1 MTPAMAIDLEDARE
15 RIVFEQLECVRI
27 KDPRVLAAMRTV
39 ACYRHR
45 AARPMKQESW
55 LN

>member
-1 MTPAMAIDLEDARE
+1 MTPAMAIDLENARE
-15 RIVFEQLECVRI
+15 RIVLEQLERRGI
-27 KDPRVLAAMRTV
+27 RDLRVLAAMRTV
-39 ACYRHR
+39 PRHRRR

>member
-1 MTPAMAIDLEDARE
+1 VL
-15 RIVFEQLECVRI
+15 EQLERRGM

-39 ACYRHR
+39 PRHR
-45 AARPMKQESW
+45 HLAVRPTKQESW